1 MNKRSF
7 LFLLSFIGLFFV
19 ISAEAEDKTFLAK
32 SALIDSTEFVVK
44 EDWIACYKDKNGTPS
59 DDIVEIFYSGD
70 SIFPQHWQ
78 HWAPYTEHQN
88 QLYLWVKYNDTP
100 AVGCFVEATTE
111 NISVTKTASAENIAP
126 ADTAAAIN
134 NSENTPPANSAS
146 VENTAPADTA
156 TESIPENAPPSEIA
170 SSENQSSESGTPIES
185 VPLVN
190 SASTK
195 TSPSL
200 GGNVDKALKIKCA
213 APGTTAIRRLET
225 SYDNFPATLPCKVVY
240 YREDGKTQ
248 VIAEAKAT
256 EGYCVEKRN
265 EFIERLKGWGWQCK

>member
-19 ISAEAEDKTFLAK
+19 ISAEAEDKTFLTK
-32 SALIDSTEFVVK
+32 STLRDSTEFVVK

-100 AVGCFVEATTE
+100 AVGCFIEATTE
-111 NISVTKTASAENIAP
+111 NISVTKTASAENTVP
-126 ADTAAAIN
+126 TDTAAAN
-134 NSENTPPANSAS
+134 NSENTPPAKTAS
-146 VENTAPADTA
+146 VENTAPS
-156 TESIPENAPPSEIA
+156 EISSPENQP
-170 SSENQSSESGTPIES
+170 SESGTPIES

-195 TSPSL
+195 TSPPK
-200 GGNVDKALKIKCA
+200 GDVDKELKIQCV

-240 YREDGKTQ
+240 FREDGKTQ

-265 EFIERLKGWGWQCK
+265 EFLERLKGWGWQCK

>member
-19 ISAEAEDKTFLAK
+19 ISAAAEGKTFLTK
-32 SALIDSTEFVVK
+32 STLRDSTEFVVK
-44 EDWIACYKDKNGTPS
+44 EDWIACYKDKNGAPS

-111 NISVTKTASAENIAP
+111 NISAKKAAVPENIVST
-126 ADTAAAIN
+126 DTTAAS
-134 NSENTPPANSAS
+134 NSENTPPTKTAS
-146 VENTAPADTA
+146 VEDTAPA
-156 TESIPENAPPSEIA
+156 EVVSPKSQPSK
-170 SSENQSSESGTPIES
+170 SGTAIEN

-195 TSPSL
+195 TSPPL
-200 GGNVDKALKIKCA
+200 DDNVDKALKIQCV
-213 APGTTAIRRLET
+213 APGTTAMRRLET
-225 SYDNFPATLPCKVVY
+225 SYENFPATLPCKVVY
-240 YREDGKTQ
+240 FREDGRTQ
-248 VIAEAKAT
+248 IIAEAKAT

-265 EFIERLKGWGWQCK
+265 EFLEKLKGWGWRCK

>member
-19 ISAEAEDKTFLAK
+19 ISAEAEDKTFLTK
-32 SALIDSTEFVVK
+32 STLRDSTEFVVK

-59 DDIVEIFYSGD
+59 DDIVEIFYNGD

-88 QLYLWVKYNDTP
+88 KLYLWVKYNDTP

-111 NISVTKTASAENIAP
+111 NISVTKKASAENIAP
-126 ADTAAAIN
+126 SDTAAAS
-134 NSENTPPANSAS
+134 NSENTPPAK
-146 VENTAPADTA
+146 
-156 TESIPENAPPSEIA
+156 IA
-170 SSENQSSESGTPIES
+170 SSEKQPSESGTPIES

-195 TSPSL
+195 TSPPL
-200 GGNVDKALKIKCA
+200 KGDVDKALKIQCI

-225 SYDNFPATLPCKVVY
+225 SYDDFPATLPCKVVY
-240 YREDGKTQ
+240 FREDGKTQ
-248 VIAEAKAT
+248 IIAEAKAT

-265 EFIERLKGWGWQCK
+265 EFLEKLKGWGWQCK